1 MGHAGAVTRRATDP
15 AAGGRPSR
23 RAGSWPRAISGLLA
37 GGLVGLAVALAV
49 GWVLADRT
57 NSPGPG
63 PSTLI
68 WHGLAAV
75 TAVVAQSQADR
86 RRGLGGAVA
95 ASAVVVITVVVLAAQ
110 WLA

>member
-15 AAGGRPSR
+15 AAGGLPPR
-23 RAGSWPRAISGLLA
+23 RAGSWSRTISGLLA

-75 TAVVAQSQADR
+75 AAVVAQSQADR

>member
-1 MGHAGAVTRRATDP
+1 VTRRGTDP
-15 AAGGRPSR
+15 AVGGRPPR
-23 RAGSWPRAISGLLA
+23 RARSWPRTISGLLA

-75 TAVVAQSQADR
+75 AAVAAQSQADR